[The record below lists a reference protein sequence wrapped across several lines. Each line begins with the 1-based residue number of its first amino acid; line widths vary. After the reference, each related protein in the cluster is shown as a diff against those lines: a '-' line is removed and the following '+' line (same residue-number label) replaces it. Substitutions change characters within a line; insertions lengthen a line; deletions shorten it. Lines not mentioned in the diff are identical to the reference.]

1 MYFYIKK
8 IKICYNDKKAGENMN
23 LDKYSIKKI
32 LMIITFTIVLYTSL
46 QHLDVVWNS
55 ILVVWNILFPFILGG
70 SIAFILNIPMSF
82 IERKLLS
89 IKTIKNNKYFIKV
102 VRIFSLIMSI
112 IFIISILAIVLFIV
126 IPELGRTFVN
136 LGQSIEKFI
145 PEAQAWLMSVFNDNK
160 EVTTWI
166 NNLEV
171 NWDTMI
177 DSAVGFLKT
186 GASSLLSSSMSITL
200 SIFSGIMNFIIA
212 IVFSCYVLL
221 QKEKLS
227 LQIKKILHATVKLDK
242 VESVLK
248 VGNLSYTTFSSFI
261 TGQCIEALILG
272 AMFFVSMTILGFPY
286 ELLVGVLIA
295 FTALIPIVGAFIGC
309 FIGALLIFMQD
320 PTQALLFIILFLVLQ
335 QIEGN
340 FIYPY
345 VVGNSVG
352 LPSMWVLFSVSVGGN
367 LMGVVG
373 MLIFIPIM
381 SILYVLFRQWVY
393 RRLSKKQIKIKI

>member
-1 MYFYIKK
+1 
-8 IKICYNDKKAGENMN
+8 MN
-23 LDKYSIKKI
+23 LDKYSIKKM
-32 LMIITFTIVLYTSL
+32 LLIIAFTIILYTSL

-55 ILVVWNILFPFILGG
+55 LLVVWNILFPFILGG
-70 SIAFILNIPMSF
+70 SIAFILNIPMRF

-89 IKTIKNNKYFIKV
+89 IKTIRENKLLKKATRAI
-102 VRIFSLIMSI
+102 SLILSI

-126 IPELGRTFVN
+126 IPELGKTFIN
-136 LGQSIEKFI
+136 LGQSLETFI
-145 PEAQAWLMSVFNDNK
+145 PEAQTWLMGVFNDNK
-160 EVTTWI
+160 EIATWI
-166 NNLEV
+166 EGLEV
-171 NWDTMI
+171 NWDSMI
-177 DSAVGFLKT
+177 DSAVNFLKL
-186 GASSLLSSSMSITL
+186 GASNLLSSSMSITL
-200 SIFSGIMNFIIA
+200 SIFSGVMNFVIA
-212 IVFSCYVLL
+212 IVFSCYILL

-227 LQIKKILHATVKLDK
+227 LQVRKILYATIKTNR

-248 VGNLSYTTFSSFI
+248 VGNLSYTTFSNFI

-286 ELLVGVLIA
+286 ALLVGVLIA

-309 FIGALLIFMQD
+309 FIGAFLIFMQN
-320 PTQALLFIILFLVLQ
+320 PTQAVLFVVLFLVLQ

-340 FIYPY
+340 FIYPH

-367 LMGVVG
+367 LMGVIG

-393 RRLSKKQIKIKI
+393 RRLSKKQIQLS